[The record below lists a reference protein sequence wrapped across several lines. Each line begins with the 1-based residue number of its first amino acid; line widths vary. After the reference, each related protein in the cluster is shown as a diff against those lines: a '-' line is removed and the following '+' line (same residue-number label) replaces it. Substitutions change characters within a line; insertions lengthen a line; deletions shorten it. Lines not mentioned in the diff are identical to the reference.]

1 MKRFRASTSAPRGEK
16 LFRMSSASTYDM
28 TPCIAAW
35 QGIFCDA
42 VHLENGKGPMMQ
54 NHRPPFPWQFGASL
68 PWMDD
73 D

>member
-1 MKRFRASTSAPRGEK
+1 MMRYPLLRLLPKQDRRLRSGYPWAS
-16 LFRMSSASTYDM
+16 
-28 TPCIAAW
+28 W

-42 VHLENGKGPMMQ
+42 VHLEMERAMMQ